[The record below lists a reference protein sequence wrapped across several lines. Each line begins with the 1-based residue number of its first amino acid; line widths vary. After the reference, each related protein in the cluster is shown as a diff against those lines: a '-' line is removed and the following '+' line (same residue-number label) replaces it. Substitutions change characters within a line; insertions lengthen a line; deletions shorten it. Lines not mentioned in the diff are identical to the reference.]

1 MYKLMCSD
9 YLAATILI
17 GGSSSEGNGTV
28 TSKTSEISY
37 NSIKAILRRQTW
49 FWWYLIATIA
59 SHTAYQNIRHEK
71 EFQQFSVT
79 SRQSPPSF
87 ILWVVAGLSSVLDCP
102 RWSSCLLRLAMQS
115 LGRHLTT

>member
-1 MYKLMCSD
+1 MNKLMCFD

-49 FWWYLIATIA
+49 LWWYLIATIA
-59 SHTAYQNIRHEK
+59 SHTAYKNIRHDMDMRNLK
-71 EFQQFSVT
+71 KKSAAAT
-79 SRQSPPSF
+79 
-87 ILWVVAGLSSVLDCP
+87 LN
-102 RWSSCLLRLAMQS
+102 
-115 LGRHLTT
+115 